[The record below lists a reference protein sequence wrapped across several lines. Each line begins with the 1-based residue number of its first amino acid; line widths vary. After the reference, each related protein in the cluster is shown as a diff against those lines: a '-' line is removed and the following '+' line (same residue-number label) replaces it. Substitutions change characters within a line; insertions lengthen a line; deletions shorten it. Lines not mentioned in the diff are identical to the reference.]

1 MCRTLIINLHLQSIL
16 AVNAPVHV
24 RRARLAAGATG
35 IASPQEKFAGCHQV
49 DKQNSIVMEALAMH
63 SVAWLSTVCPR
74 LPPAFWRGLDRRAIL
89 PLLGGGVTR
98 STHCVE
104 MATREQSRHLPVHAA
119 AWRAGRRGRCRQ
131 PLLSRARCQGLADAA
146 ALGSLRHRCRDR
158 RQHGAPELACMAR
171 RSREKAPSE
180 QPPVTKRWETEHQV
194 NLSGTPQA
202 YVPPGHEH
210 RGGQRAKA
218 TGDYEAW
225 RP

>member
-1 MCRTLIINLHLQSIL
+1 MLKWLRANNLGTFLFTRRHGELVGEDTAGNRYYRERGVKDWRTQ
-16 AVNAPVHV
+16 
-24 RRARLAAGATG
+24 RRWVVYATDVEIDG
-35 IASPQEKFAGCHQV
+35 SMVPPSWH
-49 DKQNSIVMEALAMH
+49 
-63 SVAWLSTVCPR
+63 AWL
-74 LPPAFWRGLDRRAIL
+74 G
-89 PLLGGGVTR
+89 
-98 STHCVE
+98 
-104 MATREQSRHLPVHAA
+104 
-119 AWRAGRRGRCRQ
+119 
-131 PLLSRARCQGLADAA
+131 
-146 ALGSLRHRCRDR
+146 
-158 RQHGAPELACMAR
+158 

>member
-1 MCRTLIINLHLQSIL
+1 
-16 AVNAPVHV
+16 
-24 RRARLAAGATG
+24 
-35 IASPQEKFAGCHQV
+35 
-49 DKQNSIVMEALAMH
+49 MH

-74 LPPAFWRGLDRRAIL
+74 LSPAFWRGLDRRAIL

-104 MATREQSRHLPVHAA
+104 MATREHSRHLSCSRGAMASWSARTLPATATTASAAPRIGGRERRWVVYAGDVEIDGSMVPPSWHA
-119 AWRAGRRGRCRQ
+119 W
-131 PLLSRARCQGLADAA
+131 
-146 ALGSLRHRCRDR
+146 LGH
-158 RQHGAPELACMAR
+158 
-171 RSREKAPSE
+171 SREKAPSE
-180 QPPVTKRWETEHQV
+180 QPPPIKRWEKEHQL
-194 NLSGTPQA
+194 NLSGSPQA